1 MKMEEIALT
10 ALCLPARERALLAA
24 LLRESVGDP
33 GVLMVDQI
41 VEDALALA
49 LGRDAELEAG
59 VVEPLSHGGF
69 DGPPEVW
76 ARICSMT

>member
-59 VVEPLSHGGF
+59 VVEPLSHGDLMGRLRF
-69 DGPPEVW
+69 GRGS
-76 ARICSMT
+76 AQ